1 MLYMEKIVEILAQI
15 GWRKILAIGLVVVAI
30 ILAMNLTSCSVFQR
44 AGLSG
49 TRVTR
54 STSSKTR
61 DVVDTMNYGVVLETT
76 QTTTTTR
83 YR

>member
-30 ILAMNLTSCSVFQR
+30 ILAMNLTSCGVFQR
-44 AGLSG
+44 AGFNG
-49 TRVTR
+49 TRVIR
-54 STSSKTR
+54 ATSSRTR

>member
-1 MLYMEKIVEILAQI
+1 MEKIVEILSQI

-44 AGLSG
+44 AGVTGS
-49 TRVTR
+49 RVSRTE
-54 STSSKTR
+54 STKTR
-61 DVVDTMNYGVVLETT
+61 EVVDTLNYGVVLENTT
-76 QTTTTTR
+76 TTTTTR

>member
-1 MLYMEKIVEILAQI
+1 MEKIVEILAQI

-30 ILAMNLTSCSVFQR
+30 ILAMNLTSCGVFQR
-44 AGLSG
+44 ASFNG
-49 TRVTR
+49 TRVIR
-54 STSSKTR
+54 ATSSKTR